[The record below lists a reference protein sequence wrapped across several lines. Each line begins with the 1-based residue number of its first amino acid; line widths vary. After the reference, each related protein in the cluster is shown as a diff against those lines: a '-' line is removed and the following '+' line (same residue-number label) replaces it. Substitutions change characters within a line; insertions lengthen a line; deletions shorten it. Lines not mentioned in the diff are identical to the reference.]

1 MVGGNKGVFTMIRNI
16 IFDMG
21 MVLIDFR
28 WKQLYEEMGLTG
40 EKFERMAN
48 ATVLNPVWNEFDR
61 GIWTDEMMLEA
72 FIKNDPGLE
81 PEIRQMMG
89 ECFKG
94 FLKKFDYTD
103 KWLDDLKAKG
113 YKLYILSNFSGK
125 AFVECADQLDYVS
138 KVDAAV
144 ISYRVKMIKPD
155 PAIYRY
161 IIDTYS
167 LDPAE
172 TVFIDDNAD
181 NIKAAEEFGIN
192 GILFT
197 SKEQADAELYKLG
210 VK

>member
-1 MVGGNKGVFTMIRNI
+1 
-16 IFDMG
+16 

-61 GIWTDEMMLEA
+61 GIWTDEMMQDA

-89 ECFKG
+89 DRFKG

-125 AFVECADQLDYVS
+125 AFTECADELDYVS

-167 LDPAE
+167 LNPSE
-172 TVFIDDNAD
+172 TVFIDDNVD
-181 NIKAAEEFGIN
+181 NINAAKEFGIN

-197 SKEQADAELYKLG
+197 SKEQADEELAKLG